1 MTQPQPLLSLGSCKL
16 LGLIKSDGII
26 PVRWLLNRLAPFVLA
41 FCFSDGDSLSLMLK
55 SAFTLELRNPRKD
68 REHQLALGCGGV
80 NVLFQGYEGHFLFLK
95 LVDDEEELLCRP
107 GKAGIGST
115 ITMSPSLT

>member
-1 MTQPQPLLSLGSCKL
+1 MSQPKSRLSLNSCYL
-16 LGLIKSDGII
+16 FCFVKSDGII

-41 FCFSDGDSLSLMLK
+41 FCFSDGDSLCLMLK

-68 REHQLALGCGGV
+68 REHQLPLWCGGIDI
-80 NVLFQGYEGHFLFLK
+80 LLQGNEGHFLFLK
-95 LVDDEEELLCRP
+95 LVDDEEDLLCRP

-115 ITMSPSLT
+115 ITMSLSLT